1 MGFVEKVVDVAGERD
16 GGAELVTETERRDD
30 ALEAV
35 EISAEAR
42 GAVSLKVRAGVVD
55 EHARA
60 KAAVAPGETGIGGA
74 GDKTADL
81 IGAASDGAAEVAV
94 RGKQRVVGRD
104 GEAAEETGE
113 KGELPVF

>member
-1 MGFVEKVVDVAGERD
+1 MVGDATVAALRFVEEVVDVAGERD

-30 ALEAV
+30 AFEAV

-60 KAAVAPGETGIGGA
+60 KAAVAPG
-74 GDKTADL
+74 
-81 IGAASDGAAEVAV
+81 
-94 RGKQRVVGRD
+94 
-104 GEAAEETGE
+104 
-113 KGELPVF
+113 